1 LVSCSRAEVSDALC
15 RTAAFGICQC
25 VLDTFNAMQLVDHR
39 VTWQEFTTAFHE
51 YYIPAGVLN
60 RKLES
65 NIQVQHCFPEPTFD
79 L

>member
-1 LVSCSRAEVSDALC
+1 
-15 RTAAFGICQC
+15 
-25 VLDTFNAMQLVDHR
+25 MQLVDHR